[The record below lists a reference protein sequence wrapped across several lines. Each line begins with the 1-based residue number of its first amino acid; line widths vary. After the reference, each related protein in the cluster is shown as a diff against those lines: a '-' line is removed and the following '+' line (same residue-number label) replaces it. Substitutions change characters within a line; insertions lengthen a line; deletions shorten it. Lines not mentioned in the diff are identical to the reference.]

1 MTGRWKAGKS
11 RSRIPL
17 SSHRPLE
24 IPQQRR
30 DFHIPTVP
38 AAVLPGLN
46 IKPKKTGCLTAA
58 PNQHE
63 RKNRSQN
70 PHSQGPVFRI
80 TLYWKRFRVSGS
92 FYDWKM
98 LSRGFRYARG
108 QACRCAAVGGDR
120 RVRSHCRRCRPL
132 TKAISARSRLAFC
145 FCRRN
150 ESKRP
155 PDGAR
160 SFGAFWSVVWV
171 TPMTSSTGCTGR
183 YDCSK
188 NHALIVVSTSTVDT
202 IVRRI
207 ML

>member
-98 LSRGFRYARG
+98 LDAHERGIQILERSVNYQRPIRSMQG
-108 QACRCAAVGGDR
+108 HAAEHRPFDEITVNEM
-120 RVRSHCRRCRPL
+120 RSLRF
-132 TKAISARSRLAFC
+132 KI
-145 FCRRN
+145 
-150 ESKRP
+150 
-155 PDGAR
+155 DG
-160 SFGAFWSVVWV
+160 S
-171 TPMTSSTGCTGR
+171 GR
-183 YDCSK
+183 DME
-188 NHALIVVSTSTVDT
+188 
-202 IVRRI
+202 RQ
-207 ML
+207 

>member
-98 LSRGFRYARG
+98 LRYQDAFGSRSTAFQRAVSGYSAARIPTNW
-108 QACRCAAVGGDR
+108 RW
-120 RVRSHCRRCRPL
+120 RSG
-132 TKAISARSRLAFC
+132 TNVVAISQ
-145 FCRRN
+145 
-150 ESKRP
+150 
-155 PDGAR
+155 G
-160 SFGAFWSVVWV
+160 
-171 TPMTSSTGCTGR
+171 
-183 YDCSK
+183 
-188 NHALIVVSTSTVDT
+188 
-202 IVRRI
+202 
-207 ML
+207 